1 MQIVSRITAAA
12 DADTADRHL
21 KPTAAGKGDVEVIV
35 GQTDPMQGWVTA
47 ELHKLVPAPVVRTTA
62 SGEATIFVTR
72 ISMESPAHKS
82 AGRQQFNSRNWS
94 QIGENEI
101 TLVWEDDRG
110 RRRAA
115 ISRIGPLTATFSI
128 EEDAAQARDSSLN

>member
-1 MQIVSRITAAA
+1 MVHEMDSDELVVRIEQF
-12 DADTADRHL
+12 
-21 KPTAAGKGDVEVIV
+21 AAGKGDVEVIV

-128 EEDAAQARDSSLN
+128 EEDVAQARDSSLN